1 MTVTDVIRRMVFVIQ
16 WIGNLHD
23 MKAIKR
29 ELSCAGF
36 NEDEIEQY
44 ADCATAYVLQ
54 QRQLASGINQMTAE
68 TPNEDQ

>member
-1 MTVTDVIRRMVFVIQ
+1 
-16 WIGNLHD
+16 
-23 MKAIKR
+23 
-29 ELSCAGF
+29 LSCAGF